1 MPIRYDELMALKN
14 LGQKYAYT
22 DREVMLYAYGIGLG
36 ADPMDEK
43 ELAFVNEAVATPR
56 ALKVVPTFASVA
68 AWGAGPGEMNLNRV
82 MVVDGERDITFHKP
96 LATSA
101 HITAD
106 STVLDVFDKGKDKGA
121 VIRHQT
127 VLRDDKGE
135 KLATLVASRFARGDG
150 GFGGPSEGQP
160 EPHKVPTRAPDKTV
174 EITTRPDQAL
184 VYRLCGDRN
193 PLHSDPEFAK
203 RAGFPRP
210 ILHGMCTY
218 GISCRG
224 VLQTYADYDPAAFRQ
239 HAARFSSPVYPG
251 ETVTMELWKDGN
263 VISFEAKVKTRDV
276 IVIKS
281 GRTVL
286 GYDAHV
292 IPSSCP
298 SLVPGIHDFSG
309 NRKDVD
315 GRDSPAMTATD
326 EGAGIMGLL
335 DGKVA
340 LITGAGGGLGEAYAK
355 LFAREGAA
363 VVVNDLGGPRDGS
376 GGDASM
382 AQKVVDAIKAQGGR
396 AVANGADISTMAGG
410 QSVFDDAIR
419 NFGRVDILVN
429 NAGILL
435 DQTFAKA
442 SEAAWDKVIKVHLKG
457 TFCCTQPVF
466 RWMREN
472 GGGVIVNTSSTS
484 GLIGNF
490 GQTNYGAAKGG
501 IWGLSN
507 VLAIEG
513 RKYNI
518 RVWTL
523 APGALT
529 RMTADLP
536 RYIENPGAALGPDG
550 IAPAVLYMVSDLSGD
565 QTGKVLGV
573 SGPRGVREMRMME
586 MEGWKPPHT
595 GWKAQDVV
603 AHAREI
609 FFSEEQIK
617 MGARRF

>member
-1 MPIRYDELMALKN
+1 M
-14 LGQKYAYT
+14 
-22 DREVMLYAYGIGLG
+22 
-36 ADPMDEK
+36 
-43 ELAFVNEAVATPR
+43 
-56 ALKVVPTFASVA
+56 
-68 AWGAGPGEMNLNRV
+68 
-82 MVVDGERDITFHKP
+82 
-96 LATSA
+96 
-101 HITAD
+101 
-106 STVLDVFDKGKDKGA
+106 
-121 VIRHQT
+121 
-127 VLRDDKGE
+127 
-135 KLATLVASRFARGDG
+135 
-150 GFGGPSEGQP
+150 
-160 EPHKVPTRAPDKTV
+160 
-174 EITTRPDQAL
+174 
-184 VYRLCGDRN
+184 
-193 PLHSDPEFAK
+193 
-203 RAGFPRP
+203 
-210 ILHGMCTY
+210 
-218 GISCRG
+218 
-224 VLQTYADYDPAAFRQ
+224 
-239 HAARFSSPVYPG
+239 
-251 ETVTMELWKDGN
+251 
-263 VISFEAKVKTRDV
+263 
-276 IVIKS
+276 
-281 GRTVL
+281 
-286 GYDAHV
+286 
-292 IPSSCP
+292 
-298 SLVPGIHDFSG
+298 
-309 NRKDVD
+309 
-315 GRDSPAMTATD
+315 
-326 EGAGIMGLL
+326 GAGIMALL

-340 LITGAGGGLGEAYAK
+340 LITGAGGGLGEAYA
-355 LFAREGAA
+355 
-363 VVVNDLGGPRDGS
+363 
-376 GGDASM
+376 
-382 AQKVVDAIKAQGGR
+382 
-396 AVANGADISTMAGG
+396 DISTMAGG
-410 QSVFDDAIR
+410 QAVFDDAIK
-419 NFGRVDILVN
+419 NFGRADILVN

-466 RWMREN
+466 RWMREH

-518 RVWTL
+518 RIWTL

-586 MEGWKPPHT
+586 MEGWKPPHA

-609 FFSEEQIK
+609 FFSEQQIK

>member
-1 MPIRYDELMALKN
+1 M
-14 LGQKYAYT
+14 
-22 DREVMLYAYGIGLG
+22 
-36 ADPMDEK
+36 
-43 ELAFVNEAVATPR
+43 
-56 ALKVVPTFASVA
+56 
-68 AWGAGPGEMNLNRV
+68 
-82 MVVDGERDITFHKP
+82 
-96 LATSA
+96 
-101 HITAD
+101 
-106 STVLDVFDKGKDKGA
+106 
-121 VIRHQT
+121 
-127 VLRDDKGE
+127 
-135 KLATLVASRFARGDG
+135 
-150 GFGGPSEGQP
+150 
-160 EPHKVPTRAPDKTV
+160 
-174 EITTRPDQAL
+174 
-184 VYRLCGDRN
+184 
-193 PLHSDPEFAK
+193 
-203 RAGFPRP
+203 
-210 ILHGMCTY
+210 
-218 GISCRG
+218 
-224 VLQTYADYDPAAFRQ
+224 
-239 HAARFSSPVYPG
+239 
-251 ETVTMELWKDGN
+251 
-263 VISFEAKVKTRDV
+263 
-276 IVIKS
+276 
-281 GRTVL
+281 
-286 GYDAHV
+286 
-292 IPSSCP
+292 SSCP
-298 SLVPGIHDFSG
+298 DLFRASTSSAFEGK
-309 NRKDVD
+309 KDVD
-315 GRDSPAMTATD
+315 GRDKHGHDGGKQTTIR
-326 EGAGIMGLL
+326 EKTTMGLL

-376 GGDASM
+376 GADVSM
-382 AQKVVDAIKAQGGR
+382 AQKVVNAIKAEGGR
-396 AVANGADISTMAGG
+396 AVANGADISTLAGG
-410 QSVFDDAIR
+410 QSVFDDAIKH
-419 NFGRVDILVN
+419 FGRADILVN

-442 SEAAWDKVIKVHLKG
+442 TEAAWDKVLKVHLKG
-457 TFCCTQPVF
+457 TFCVTQPVF

-490 GQTNYGAAKGG
+490 GQSNYGAAKGG

-586 MEGWKPPHT
+586 KPGWKPAHQ

-603 AHAREI
+603 EHAKEI
-609 FFSEEQIK
+609 FFSEEEIK

>member
-1 MPIRYDELMALKN
+1 
-14 LGQKYAYT
+14 
-22 DREVMLYAYGIGLG
+22 
-36 ADPMDEK
+36 
-43 ELAFVNEAVATPR
+43 
-56 ALKVVPTFASVA
+56 
-68 AWGAGPGEMNLNRV
+68 
-82 MVVDGERDITFHKP
+82 
-96 LATSA
+96 
-101 HITAD
+101 
-106 STVLDVFDKGKDKGA
+106 
-121 VIRHQT
+121 
-127 VLRDDKGE
+127 
-135 KLATLVASRFARGDG
+135 
-150 GFGGPSEGQP
+150 
-160 EPHKVPTRAPDKTV
+160 
-174 EITTRPDQAL
+174 
-184 VYRLCGDRN
+184 
-193 PLHSDPEFAK
+193 
-203 RAGFPRP
+203 
-210 ILHGMCTY
+210 
-218 GISCRG
+218 
-224 VLQTYADYDPAAFRQ
+224 
-239 HAARFSSPVYPG
+239 
-251 ETVTMELWKDGN
+251 
-263 VISFEAKVKTRDV
+263 
-276 IVIKS
+276 
-281 GRTVL
+281 
-286 GYDAHV
+286 
-292 IPSSCP
+292 
-298 SLVPGIHDFSG
+298 
-309 NRKDVD
+309 
-315 GRDSPAMTATD
+315 
-326 EGAGIMGLL
+326 MGLL

-376 GGDASM
+376 GADVSM
-382 AQKVVDAIKAQGGR
+382 AQKVVNAIKAEGGR

-410 QSVFDDAIR
+410 QSVFDDAIKH
-419 NFGRVDILVN
+419 FGRADILVN

-442 SEAAWDKVIKVHLKG
+442 TEAAWDKVLKVHLKG

-501 IWGLSN
+501 IFGLTN

-518 RVWTL
+518 RLWCL

-536 RYIENPGAALGPDG
+536 RYIENPNLALGPDG

-565 QTGKVLGV
+565 QTGKILGV

-586 MEGWKPPHT
+586 KPGWKPPHV

-603 AHAREI
+603 EHAKEI
-609 FFSEEQIK
+609 FFSEEEIK